1 MALGMHVKDAK
12 GRVLLID
19 DDAEVRRIVHLA
31 LTKDG
36 YDIVEA
42 TDGAEAI
49 EAIRTGDNPLLTD
62 VIICDVR
69 MPQVNGIEAVTFF
82 REQFPSVPIIVLTGY
97 PDMNLATS
105 FLKQGVMEY
114 LVKPIEKEKLIATVN
129 AMQHRSAKSYENLQ
143 YVA

>member
-1 MALGMHVKDAK
+1 MALGMHVKTAK

-36 YDIVEA
+36 YDVVEA

-69 MPQVNGIEAVTFF
+69 MPQVNGIEAVAFF

-97 PDMNLATS
+97 PDTNLATS
-105 FLKQGVMEY
+105 FLKLGVMEY

-129 AMQHRSAKSYENLQ
+129 AVQHRSAKRHTDLQ